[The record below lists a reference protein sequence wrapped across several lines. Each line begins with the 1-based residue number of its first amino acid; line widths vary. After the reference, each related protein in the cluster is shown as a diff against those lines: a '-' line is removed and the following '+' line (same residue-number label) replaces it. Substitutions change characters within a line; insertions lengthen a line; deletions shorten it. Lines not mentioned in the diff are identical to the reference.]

1 MVTMTKYEYVKIIG
15 LLLFI
20 GRNVFLCFIGAE
32 INKKADEETDIG
44 FSDKYTP
51 PKEREMHKYAK
62 YPLLT
67 AIERCHPE
75 VVSLLISH
83 GAEIDIVK
91 ISNNGTALHVA
102 CQSCALLN

>member
-1 MVTMTKYEYVKIIG
+1 
-15 LLLFI
+15 
-20 GRNVFLCFIGAE
+20 
-32 INKKADEETDIG
+32 
-44 FSDKYTP
+44 
-51 PKEREMHKYAK
+51 MHKYAK

-67 AIERCHPE
+67 AIEHCHPE

-102 CQSCALLN
+102 IIGLLLFIGRIL